1 MFNFKRIVALALA
14 LLLFAGVVPYQ
25 ALATEETT
33 PVVEETVPV
42 VEETAP
48 VEEETVPAAE
58 EETVPETEE
67 TIPEPVELPAAQEET
82 APVVEAVEP
91 QEAEV
96 SAEKTEE
103 TEEAVMM
110 QGAVSQKSS
119 VVSTG
124 DEYIL
129 VPGEVEIVEP
139 VAVEASVY
147 DNASEYLSMAD
158 GAMQV
163 RKNMKTRTTD
173 FLVKVQFSWS
183 GYSSKNEAIQNMG
196 NYLYNKAVEHTGKPT
211 EGDYLYKHTSNWDW
225 YCNYTYYTNSYLIEA
240 TYDIDLKYM
249 TSTYQEQVLDAKVKE
264 ILNELDLWAMNDYYK
279 IRGVYDYI
287 TKNVVYDYA
296 GLDNEY
302 DLLKYSAYGALVEN
316 SCVCQGYA
324 NAFYRLMLEL
334 GVDAR
339 YVGGNDPDASHG
351 WNIVKLG
358 NVYYDVDSTWDSE
371 WVQAGY
377 SWRYFLIC
385 ESIFSQD
392 HVRRAMYTTTEFR
405 NKYPMASS
413 NYTGTPSTMGKTDL
427 ININGT
433 YKYYKNG
440 VFQSGY
446 TGLVKNSAGN
456 YYYVKNGKLDWGYT
470 GLCLY
475 GGVYY
480 YVSGGKLNWNYTG
493 LVQHSNGTWYY
504 IQKGKL
510 VWGYTG
516 IVLHNKNYYYVSN
529 SRINWNYT
537 GLAKHSNGTW
547 YYIQKGKLVWGYN
560 GLVQYNN
567 AWYYVQNSKINFS
580 YTGLVQHSNGVW
592 YYVQKGTINWNYTGL
607 VKNSAGTWYYVE
619 KGRINWNFSG
629 VVKHNGS
636 YYKVVNGRLK

>member
-1 MFNFKRIVALALA
+1 MFSFKRLVALALA

-42 VEETAP
+42 VEETTP
-48 VEEETVPAAE
+48 VEEEAPAEE

-67 TIPEPVELPAAQEET
+67 TIPEPMELTPVEEET
-82 APVVEAVEP
+82 APVVEAEEP

-96 SAEKTEE
+96 SAEKA
-103 TEEAVMM
+103 EEAVLM

-119 VVSTG
+119 VISTG

-129 VPGEVEIVEP
+129 VPGEIEIVEP
-139 VAVEASVY
+139 EVVAVAAY
-147 DNASEYLSMAD
+147 DNASEYLSMSD
-158 GAMQV
+158 GAKQV
-163 RKNMKTRTTD
+163 RNNMKARNTD

-183 GYSSKNEAIQNMG
+183 GYSSMKDAIQNMG

-225 YCNYTYYTNSYLIEA
+225 YCNYYYYNNSYLIEA
-240 TYDIDLKYM
+240 TYDIDLEYM
-249 TSTYQEQVLDAKVKE
+249 TSSYQEQVLDAKVDE
-264 ILNELDLWAMNDYYK
+264 ILEELDLWAMNDYYK

-296 GLDNEY
+296 GLDNKY

-377 SWRYFLIC
+377 SWRYFLIS
-385 ESIFSQD
+385 EANFSKD
-392 HVRRAMYTTTEFR
+392 HVRRAMYTTSDFLS
-405 NKYPMASS
+405 KYPMASS
-413 NYTGTPSTMGKTDL
+413 NYSGTPSTMGKTDL
-427 ININGT
+427 IKVNGV

-446 TGLVKNSAGN
+446 TGLVRNSAGN
-456 YYYVKNGKLDWGYT
+456 YFYVQKGIYKSTYTGLAKYGSDYYYVKKGKLDKT
-470 GLCLY
+470 
-475 GGVYY
+475 
-480 YVSGGKLNWNYTG
+480 YTG
-493 LVQHSNGTWYY
+493 LVKHTNGIYYYVQKGKWNQKYNGVVKHTNGVWYCVQKGRWDTQYNGLVKHTNGIWYCIQKGRIDWDFNGFVKHTNGIWYYVEDGRLNWDFTGVAKHTNGTWYY
-504 IQKGKL
+504 AKEGRL
-510 VWGYTG
+510 D
-516 IVLHNKNYYYVSN
+516 
-529 SRINWNYT
+529 WNYT
-537 GLAKHSNGTW
+537 GLAKAPNGS
-547 YYIQKGKLVWGYN
+547 
-560 GLVQYNN
+560 
-567 AWYYVQNSKINFS
+567 WYYVKNGRLDWSF
-580 YTGLVQHSNGVW
+580 TGTVNH
-592 YYVQKGTINWNYTGL
+592 
-607 VKNSAGTWYYVE
+607 AG
-619 KGRINWNFSG
+619 K
-629 VVKHNGS
+629 K
-636 YYKVVNGRLK
+636 YKVVKGRVQ